1 MRSPTAGGA
10 SRPHPITLPL
20 PLSTISSLELLINYK
35 TSVFRSSSHDLP
47 TVERAGGV
55 WLPYLSY
62 DGLMEMGMA
71 GDAGDGRAEK
81 LQLKLKREYGDGR
94 WDGAPTF
101 PFDPGKRRKTTSSAR
116 AMLAPDT
123 CYFQVQVRIA

>member
-1 MRSPTAGGA
+1 MRSPTAGRCC
-10 SRPHPITLPL
+10 SPPPDHSPSSSFSIT
-20 PLSTISSLELLINYK
+20 SSLELLINYK

-101 PFDPGKRRKTTSSAR
+101 PFDPGKTLSFSIGW
-116 AMLAPDT
+116 
-123 CYFQVQVRIA
+123 CV

>member
-1 MRSPTAGGA
+1 
-10 SRPHPITLPL
+10 
-20 PLSTISSLELLINYK
+20 
-35 TSVFRSSSHDLP
+35 
-47 TVERAGGV
+47 
-55 WLPYLSY
+55 
-62 DGLMEMGMA
+62 MA